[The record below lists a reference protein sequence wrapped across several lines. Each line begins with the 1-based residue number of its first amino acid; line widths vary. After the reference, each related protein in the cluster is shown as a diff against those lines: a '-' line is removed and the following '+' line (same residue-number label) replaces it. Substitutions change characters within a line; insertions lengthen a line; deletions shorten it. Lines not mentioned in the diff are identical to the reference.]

1 MNKMR
6 IDLDLLDKYA
16 KYEKQYRY
24 KIYRPTSLNWNI
36 NYKNRGLWARVSRT
50 INKQGEAVK
59 IIVIYY
65 LSASRFNADLEKWLL
80 GSNPTTS

>member
-1 MNKMR
+1 M
-6 IDLDLLDKYA
+6 
-16 KYEKQYRY
+16 
-24 KIYRPTSLNWNI
+24 P
-36 NYKNRGLWARVSRT
+36 RT